1 MATELARA
9 LPKPKHASYEEAA
22 PASRGPRVVAASSL
36 EGQVVLK
43 KSNIPPYGS
52 RSSWRP
58 RNQEDFGDGGAY
70 PECHVAQYPLE
81 MGKKKVT
88 SGGALVLKSD
98 TTIAET
104 IARQGHNDSRI
115 VHTSFKDLIPLRA
128 RADAGE
134 IELSRPSEE
143 EVEATKKRTEEALQ
157 ALVSSASAAQ
167 KPKTIKKNNDEPT
180 YVRYTPHQVLH
191 SCLHMLIRANTPSQG
206 QMGKQNAGQD
216 RIIKIVNR
224 QQDPL
229 APAMFKHKKIPRGPP
244 SPPAP
249 VMHSPPRKV
258 TREEAEQWRIPPS
271 VSNWKNHKGYTIA
284 LDKRLA
290 ANGRGLE
297 DNTVNSKFADFSE
310 ALYTADRLARE
321 AVKQRAQ
328 MQQKLNEREEERKA
342 EHLRQLA
349 QRAREERAAAQNP
362 SSRRSRSRSRSRG
375 RERSAS
381 YSSRSSDSAS
391 DSEEERVR
399 ERERARKERQRENQR
414 ELRQQHMGA
423 ERRVQM
429 MAREAGR
436 DISEK
441 IALGIAKPSAAKG
454 GEAMYDSRLFNQSS
468 GFAAGFNEDQMYDKP
483 LFQAQDALSALYKPG
498 NTQQD
503 EGEDEGETY
512 EKITKTKRFEG
523 FSGGAGNEER
533 EGPVVFEKDVQR
545 GGGGGGGGKEDDPFQ
560 IGQMI
565 SDVTGGKAGG
575 KKRYGLQEEDDE
587 QGGASRKRA
596 RVESDDE

>member
-9 LPKPKHASYEEAA
+9 LPKPKHVSHEEAT
-22 PASRGPRVVAASSL
+22 PASSGPRVVAASSL

-58 RNQEDFGDGGAY
+58 RSQEDFGDGGAY
-70 PECHVAQYPLE
+70 PECNVAQYPLD
-81 MGKKKVT
+81 MGKTKVT

-98 TTIAET
+98 KTIADT
-104 IARQGHNDSRI
+104 IARQGHGDSRI
-115 VHTSFKDLIPLRA
+115 VHSSFKDLIPLRA

-143 EVEATKKRTEEALQ
+143 EVEATKRRTEEALS

-167 KPKTIKKNNDEPT
+167 KPKTIKRANDEPT
-180 YVRYTPHQVLH
+180 YVRYTPHQ
-191 SCLHMLIRANTPSQG
+191 G
-206 QMGKQNAGQD
+206 QMGKRDGPQND

-224 QQDPL
+224 QLDPF
-229 APAMFKHKKIPRGPP
+229 APATHKIKKIPRGPP

-297 DNTVNSKFADFSE
+297 DNTINNKFADFSE

-321 AVKQRAQ
+321 EVKQRAV
-328 MQQKLNEREEERKA
+328 MQNKLKEREEEQRAEDLRK
-342 EHLRQLA
+342 LA
-349 QRAREERAAAQNP
+349 QQAREERTATT
-362 SSRRSRSRSRSRG
+362 SSRRDAPRRRS
-375 RERSAS
+375 RSAS
-381 YSSRSSDSAS
+381 YSSSHSDSHSAS

-399 ERERARKERQRENQR
+399 ERAKARRDRQRENQR

-441 IALGIAKPSAAKG
+441 IALGLAKPTTG

-498 NTQQD
+498 NNQQD

-512 EKITKTKRFEG
+512 EKITKVKRFDG
-523 FSGGAGNEER
+523 FSGGNAEER
-533 EGPVVFEKDVQR
+533 EGPVQFERDVDRAGTGAKGKD
-545 GGGGGGGGKEDDPFQ
+545 GDDDPFQ

-565 SDVTGGKAGG
+565 SDVTGGKAAATNGGG
-575 KKRYGLQEEDDE
+575 KKRYGLQDEEE
-587 QGGASRKRA
+587 NTGRGAKRA
-596 RVESDDE
+596 RVDSDED

>member
-9 LPKPKHASYEEAA
+9 LPKPKHAGYEDSL
-22 PASRGPRVVAASSL
+22 PSSRGPRVVAASSL
-36 EGQVVLK
+36 DTQVVLK
-43 KSNIPPYGS
+43 KSTIPPYGS

-70 PECHVAQYPLE
+70 PECNVAQYPLD

-98 TTIAET
+98 KSIADT
-104 IARQGHNDSRI
+104 IARQGHNDSRV
-115 VHTSFKDLIPLRA
+115 VHSSFSDLIPLRA

-134 IELSRPSEE
+134 IDLSRPAGE
-143 EVEATKKRTEEALQ
+143 EVEATAKRTGDILLG
-157 ALVSSASAAQ
+157 LVTSASMAQ
-167 KPKTIKKNNDEPT
+167 KPKTIKKANDEPT
-180 YVRYTPHQVLH
+180 YVRYTPHQ
-191 SCLHMLIRANTPSQG
+191 G
-206 QMGKQNAGQD
+206 QMGRQNGPQND

-229 APAMFKHKKIPRGPP
+229 APPTHKIKKIPRGPP

-297 DNTVNSKFADFSE
+297 DNTINNKFADFSE

-321 AVKQRAQ
+321 EVKQRAQ
-328 MQQKLNEREEERKA
+328 MEQRLNERQEEQKA
-342 EHLRQLA
+342 ENLRQLA
-349 QRAREERAAAQNP
+349 QRAREERTGA
-362 SSRRSRSRSRSRG
+362 STSRRSRSRSDERRRS
-375 RERSAS
+375 RSAS
-381 YSSRSSDSAS
+381 YSSRSDSAS
-391 DSEEERVR
+391 DSEGERVR
-399 ERERARKERQRENQR
+399 EREKARRERQRENQR

-429 MAREAGR
+429 MARESGR

-441 IALGIAKPSAAKG
+441 IALGLAKPTTS

-483 LFQAQDALSALYKPG
+483 LFQAQDALSAMYKPQA
-498 NTQQD
+498 NNQD
-503 EGEDEGETY
+503 EVEDEGETY
-512 EKITKTKRFEG
+512 ERITKTKRFEG
-523 FSGGAGNEER
+523 FSGGAGGEER
-533 EGPVVFEKDVQR
+533 EGPVQFEKDVPR
-545 GGGGGGGGKEDDPFQ
+545 GGIGAAAGGKTTAEDDPFQ

-565 SDVTGGKAGG
+565 NDVTSGKTGG
-575 KKRYGLQEEDDE
+575 KKRYGLQEEE
-587 QGGASRKRA
+587 EEEERRGAKRA
-596 RVESDDE
+596 RVDSDED

>member
-9 LPKPKHASYEEAA
+9 LPKPKHVSYEEPA
-22 PASRGPRVVAASSL
+22 PASRAPRVVPASSL

-43 KSNIPPYGS
+43 KTNIPPYGS
-52 RSSWRP
+52 RSNWRP
-58 RNQEDFGDGGAY
+58 RSQEDFADGGAY
-70 PECHVAQYPLE
+70 PECHVAQYPLD

-88 SGGALVLKSD
+88 TAGALVLKSD
-98 TTIAET
+98 KSIAET
-104 IARQGHNDSRI
+104 IARQGHKDSRI
-115 VHTSFKDLIPLRA
+115 VHSSFKDLIPLRA

-143 EVEATKKRTEEALQ
+143 EVEATRRRTEEALQ
-157 ALVSSASAAQ
+157 ALVNSASAAQ
-167 KPKTIKKNNDEPT
+167 KPKSIKKANDEPT
-180 YVRYTPHQVLH
+180 YVRYTPHQ
-191 SCLHMLIRANTPSQG
+191 G
-206 QMGKQNAGQD
+206 QMGKHNGPQND

-229 APAMFKHKKIPRGPP
+229 APPTHKIKKIPRGPP

-271 VSNWKNHKGYTIA
+271 ISNWKNHKGYTIA

-297 DNTVNSKFADFSE
+297 DNTINNKFADFAE

-321 AVKQRAQ
+321 EVKQRAQ
-328 MQQKLNEREEERKA
+328 MQQKLAEREEERKA
-342 EHLRQLA
+342 ENLRQLA
-349 QRAREERAAAQNP
+349 QRAREEKAAAAA
-362 SSRRSRSRSRSRG
+362 SRRSRSRSHSQARRRG
-375 RERSAS
+375 SKS
-381 YSSRSSDSAS
+381 SGYSSNSEDSEL

-399 ERERARKERQRENQR
+399 ERERARRERRRENER

-441 IALGIAKPSAAKG
+441 IALGLAKPTVS
-454 GEAMYDSRLFNQSS
+454 GEALYDSRLFNQSS

-498 NTQQD
+498 SAQQD
-503 EGEDEGETY
+503 DGEDEGQTY
-512 EKITKTKRFEG
+512 ERITKTKRFEG
-523 FSGGAGNEER
+523 FSGAAAGEER
-533 EGPVVFEKDVQR
+533 EGPVVFEKEVAR
-545 GGGGGGGGKEDDPFQ
+545 PSAGGKHNAGDDPFQ

-565 SDVTGGKAGG
+565 SDVTGGGG
-575 KKRYGLQEEDDE
+575 KKRYGLQDDE
-587 QGGASRKRA
+587 DREEKGRSKRA
-596 RVESDDE
+596 RVDSDEE

>member
-1 MATELARA
+1 
-9 LPKPKHASYEEAA
+9 
-22 PASRGPRVVAASSL
+22 VVAASSL

-43 KSNIPPYGS
+43 KTNIPTYGS

-70 PECHVAQYPLE
+70 PECPVAQYPLD

-98 TTIAET
+98 SSIAET
-104 IARQGHNDSRI
+104 IARQGHNDARI

-167 KPKTIKKNNDEPT
+167 KPKTIKKSNDEPT
-180 YVRYTPHQVLH
+180 YVRYTPHQV
-191 SCLHMLIRANTPSQG
+191 SYSSTSVWKTANPVQG
-206 QMGKQNAGQD
+206 QMGKQNSGQD

-297 DNTVNSKFADFSE
+297 DNTINSKFADFSE

-321 AVKQRAQ
+321 EVKQRAQ

-349 QRAREERAAAQNP
+349 QRAREERTAATT
-362 SSRRSRSRSRSRG
+362 SRRSRSRSRSQSRSQS
-375 RERSAS
+375 RDRRRDRSAS
-381 YSSRSSDSAS
+381 YSSRSSSAS

-399 ERERARKERQRENQR
+399 ERARARKERQRENQR

-441 IALGIAKPSAAKG
+441 IALGLAKPTTS

-483 LFQAQDALSALYKPG
+483 LFQAQDALATLYKPG
-498 NTQQD
+498 ANAQD

-523 FSGGAGNEER
+523 FSGGAGGEER
-533 EGPVVFEKDVQR
+533 EGPVQFERDIQR
-545 GGGGGGGGKEDDPFQ
+545 GGAAGGKEDDPFQ

-575 KKRYGLQEEDDE
+575 KKRFGLQDEEE
-587 QGGASRKRA
+587 AEGRGAKRA
-596 RVESDDE
+596 RVESDED